1 MNFVRIAAAIC
12 VRGELLYN
20 SGHCY
25 IIMHQLVPLC
35 LFLQPQINST
45 WRGILALFL
54 LSLFNLSRRIAWKI
68 SSIYRNQTPFINVF
82 I

>member
-35 LFLQPQINST
+35 LSLQPQINST
-45 WRGILALFL
+45 WRGMPSFYYLCLICHD
-54 LSLFNLSRRIAWKI
+54 
-68 SSIYRNQTPFINVF
+68 V
-82 I
+82 